1 MILRASDSKN
11 ERWVIMSEEPRIP
24 VGSLTLMKIPAG
36 MIDGQSFVGAIVEEI
51 GKETGLLI
59 QKTELLDLTELVLG

>member
-1 MILRASDSKN
+1 
-11 ERWVIMSEEPRIP
+11 MSEEPRIP
-24 VGSLTLMKIPAG
+24 VGSLTLMEIPAG

-51 GKETGLLI
+51 GKETGLSI